1 MTDFEPNKAYI
12 WFMKRYNWQ
21 QKDWRDFKF
30 TLLGV
35 EDTLLLFA
43 EKLGRVSGLLSGLKE
58 GTRYDIMVD
67 IILVEALKTSGIE
80 GEYPNRQDVLSS
92 IRKNLGLPTGIEHI
106 KDKSAEGLGEMLIDV
121 RKSFNEPLTEQKL
134 FAWHRMLMRE
144 RKQITV
150 GGWRSD
156 EAPMQ
161 VISGAIGR
169 EKVHFEA
176 PPSSEVPAEM
186 ELFIQWFND
195 TAPGGKDELKN
206 APVRAAIAHLYFE
219 TIHPF
224 EDGNGRI
231 GRAIAEMALSQTIGR
246 PVLLSLSNTIEA
258 DKKSYYSSLET
269 AQQSNEITAWIIYFV
284 NIVLAAQA
292 EAEQLVEFTLRKTV
306 FFDQFREHL
315 NDRQTKVIQRMFDE
329 GLSGF
334 KGGMNARKYIGI
346 TKTSKATATRDLQYL
361 LEMGALELIGD
372 AGGRSTAYQIKII

>member
-1 MTDFEPNKAYI
+1 
-12 WFMKRYNWQ
+12 MKRYNWQ

-30 TLLGV
+30 SLLGV

-43 EKLGRVSGLLSGLKE
+43 EKLGRVSGLLSGLKQ

-92 IRKNLGLPTGIEHI
+92 IRKNLGLPTGIEYI

-134 FAWHRMLMRE
+134 FAWHSMLMRE
-144 RKQITV
+144 RNQITV

-186 ELFIQWFND
+186 ELFIEWFND

-284 NIVLAAQA
+284 SIVLAAQA
-292 EAEQLVEFTLRKTV
+292 EAEQLVEFTLRKTI
-306 FFDQFREHL
+306 FFDQFREQL

-329 GLSGF
+329 GMGGF
-334 KGGMNARKYIGI
+334 KGGINARKYMGI

-361 LEMGALELIGD
+361 LEIGAIELTGD
-372 AGGRSTAYQIKII
+372 AGGRSTGYQIKIF